1 MNMRISKIG
10 AQCALILCILLVAC
24 SRSER
29 ACTTKET
36 KPSWKEELKTMLPLL
51 GHRNMIVVVDM
62 AYPLQSGNGIKTV
75 YTGESHIDVLRHVC
89 AEIEKA
95 PHIRPIVY
103 LDKEIELVV
112 EKDAA
117 GIDALRK
124 EMNQLLP
131 DDKITSMPHDALIA
145 RLDETGKMF
154 NVVVLKTNLTIPY
167 TSVFIELDCK
177 YWSAEKERALRTTAG
192 NANQ

>member
-1 MNMRISKIG
+1 MKLSKIG
-10 AQCALILCILLVAC
+10 AQCALILCCLLVVCSCSEQAC
-24 SRSER
+24 PAQE
-29 ACTTKET
+29 A

-103 LDKEIELVV
+103 LDKEIELVE

-117 GIDALRK
+117 GIDALRR

-131 DDKITSMPHDALIA
+131 DSKITSMLHDALIA

-154 NVVVLKTNLTIPY
+154 NVVVLKTNLTVPY

-177 YWSAEKERALRTTAG
+177 YWSAEKERALRTTA
-192 NANQ
+192 NKTNQ